1 MATETRSHN
10 GCWSCRLRKKKC
22 DERRPICTE
31 CMCVGL
37 ECHGFGEKPEWMD
50 RGARQKAQAAKMK
63 QKVAQVTR
71 SRRMNQIRDQHE
83 SSTKRQQSN
92 MNTSTGNDPGAT
104 ADTASSSKTNSTA
117 VTRNNSVS
125 SLSNMATSSTIHVQI
140 PNANSHIFHSNNHSG
155 FQHDIS
161 HFSPPASYDSLSSTL
176 DSLTDFPPMPGFHDL
191 DFLTDHNF
199 ELEIPDFDSERS
211 TNSAAEEP
219 TQLAMNH
226 SGITMR
232 DLNLPPTVH
241 GQILTATD
249 HQTLQTTIKT
259 ITPTPTPIQTPPN
272 LDYSTS
278 WTSSSATTA
287 AANTNIS
294 MLPITNIQEA
304 ILFAN
309 YLDKVFPWQFPFCA
323 YSRDGPARGNNSKFN
338 QGHYVWLMS
347 RSRPLFLASLALSS
361 SFSKRPN
368 TGLKGAK
375 EQDKSGSGDGME
387 RYEIATQELQR
398 NINTF
403 GGVHNSEDDVAMLAC
418 LVSFIHLGMLHPT
431 QIDWNA
437 HLKAGTSLI
446 TPWVQHRTVLDKE
459 QHMPEST
466 EESARIFFTAC
477 IIRFDILS
485 CLTNDSSPALA
496 ESYKTLL
503 SNTNG
508 QGSDIINLEPVSG
521 CQNWV
526 FALLLQ
532 VYHLRD
538 WKRSTRA
545 AGLLSLWELTS
556 KANRIQTELERN
568 ISRNQEIINK
578 LLLPKHEDDA
588 ARNGIFTLAIDLDMN
603 MDLDDNEHK
612 DPNTNIDIHLITQAF
627 ATALSVLLEV
637 IVSGAYPQL
646 PEIKHK
652 VGRAIDAFHKVAQQ
666 SSAELIES
674 ALCWPLFVVAAVV
687 EEDSVHQAQI
697 RNLLGQNT
705 LVHAA
710 QNGKRSRTQS
720 TSTAVLLL
728 TPISPT
734 TTDQMQ
740 NSMASGQ
747 GNNICGNRDN
757 RRLSGIQDLLERCWR
772 ARANGEIRDDGFD
785 YTGIGE
791 YLRRYARCRSSSA
804 GVGGGTKGDTT
815 TDGLGLG
822 GGCCDV
828 LIA

>member
-92 MNTSTGNDPGAT
+92 MSTSTGNDSGAT
-104 ADTASSSKTNSTA
+104 AATDTASSSKTNSTA
-117 VTRNNSVS
+117 VTRNNSMS
-125 SLSNMATSSTIHVQI
+125 SLSNMTTATGSTIHVQI
-140 PNANSHIFHSNNHSG
+140 PNVNSHMFTSNNHSG

-211 TNSAAEEP
+211 ANSAAEEP

-226 SGITMR
+226 AGITMR
-232 DLNLPPTVH
+232 DLNLPPTIH

-278 WTSSSATTA
+278 WNSSSATAA
-287 AANTNIS
+287 AANTNNIS

-323 YSRDGPARGNNSKFN
+323 YSRDGPAGQGANGSKFD
-338 QGHYVWLMS
+338 QGHYIWLMS
-347 RSRPLFLASLALSS
+347 KWRPLFLASLALSS

-368 TGLKGAK
+368 SGLRAAK
-375 EQDKSGSGDGME
+375 EEDKSGPGDGME

-398 NINTF
+398 NINAF

-446 TPWVQHRTVLDKE
+446 TPWVQHRALLDKD
-459 QHMPEST
+459 QHVPKST
-466 EESARIFFTAC
+466 AESARIFFTTC

-485 CLTNDSSPALA
+485 SLTNDSSPALA

-503 SNTNG
+503 SN
-508 QGSDIINLEPVSG
+508 SIINLEPVSG

-532 VYHLRD
+532 VYDLRD

-556 KANRIQTELERN
+556 KANAIQTELERN

-578 LLLPKHEDDA
+578 LLPKHEDD

-603 MDLDDNEHK
+603 MDLDDQHHSNEHK
-612 DPNTNIDIHLITQAF
+612 DPKTNIDIHLITQAF

-646 PEIKHK
+646 PEIKQK

-666 SSAELIES
+666 SAAELIES

-705 LVHAA
+705 LVQA

-720 TSTAVLLL
+720 TSAAAVLL
-728 TPISPT
+728 TPISPS
-734 TTDQMQ
+734 TDQMQ
-740 NSMASGQ
+740 NMASGQ
-747 GNNICGNRDN
+747 GNTCGN
-757 RRLSGIQDLLERCWR
+757 RLSGIQDLLERCWR

-785 YTGIGE
+785 YTGIGG

-804 GVGGGTKGDTT
+804 GVGGGKGDTT
-815 TDGLGLG
+815 MDGLGLG
-822 GGCCDV
+822 GGGGGGCDV